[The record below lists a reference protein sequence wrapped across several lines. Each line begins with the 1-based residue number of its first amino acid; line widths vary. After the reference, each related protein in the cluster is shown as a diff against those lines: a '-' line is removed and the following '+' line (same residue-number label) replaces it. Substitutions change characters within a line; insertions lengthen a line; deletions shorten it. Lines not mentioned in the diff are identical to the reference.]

1 MSDILVIAPH
11 PDDESLGCGGTLLKH
26 LDCGDR
32 VHWLIITGMDS
43 PRFSEDE
50 INIRSKEI
58 KKVNEMYG
66 FSSITEFNY
75 PPAKLDQVETSKII
89 EDLNHCIK
97 QIKPN
102 TIYTVFRNDAHSDHQ
117 VVFDATMS
125 VTKSFRNSYTKR
137 VLVYETPSETNFSNP
152 LASIFKPNLYIN
164 IEDFLE
170 KKLQILNI
178 YNSEM
183 GNFPFPR
190 SSEAIK
196 ALASIRG
203 VEAGCMAA
211 EAFMLIKEVR

>member
-1 MSDILVIAPH
+1 MIDILVIAPH

-102 TIYTVFRNDAHSDHQ
+102 TIYTVLIDVLDIRDDNMGATITISAEEPSPTEAPTLSWL
-117 VVFDATMS
+117 VV
-125 VTKSFRNSYTKR
+125 SF
-137 VLVYETPSETNFSNP
+137 LFSSLSLGP
-152 LASIFKPNLYIN
+152 KIIWL
-164 IEDFLE
+164 
-170 KKLQILNI
+170 
-178 YNSEM
+178 
-183 GNFPFPR
+183 
-190 SSEAIK
+190 
-196 ALASIRG
+196 
-203 VEAGCMAA
+203 
-211 EAFMLIKEVR
+211 